1 MSCRRHLGS
10 MLFKECSWQHCD
22 THTVPNYDELPSE
35 LREEGSY
42 MPRQEL
48 RDRTRTGVWD
58 DMAG

>member
-42 MPRQEL
+42 MPR
-48 RDRTRTGVWD
+48 
-58 DMAG
+58 